1 MKTTFTRICVS
12 ALLVLFVLAAAGCAK
27 KAEQEASAASTTE
40 ATTATTAAVAT
51 EAATMAAT
59 TAETTAAP
67 ETTQEQTVPVPEA
80 FELSE
85 LHDLVRAEA
94 VGEFGTVKTESFDSL
109 RWIEQHFST
118 ATRLN
123 GWPNCPYD
131 MIIRLTRKDGKVFE
145 VQPATDSCDNMLV
158 GGNDWYCFNDGGS
171 NVVLFDLFN
180 LEALAGTV
188 TKRAPLPTYKYSGN
202 DGVMKAL
209 TGYFIAG
216 NPYSK
221 ENGATVIPNL
231 VIVKKEEDADGN
243 VKVYGNFWIFVYA
256 KRGTALYCES
266 GGENPGVV
274 YLKKTG
280 DNVYEVTK
288 FDAVESGSDYDRDL
302 DRICAGDAKLRGKYS
317 DSANTSSEL
326 YNSWKNWFLY
336 SYVKENDLNIDS
348 TQDYNRDPV
357 PITPADKMPE
367 I

>member
-1 MKTTFTRICVS
+1 MKTAFTRTFVP

-27 KAEQEASAASTTE
+27 KAEQAAPAMS
-40 ATTATTAAVAT
+40 TTAAT
-51 EAATMAAT
+51 TAAT
-59 TAETTAAP
+59 TAETTAATTAETDAATTAAP

-118 ATRLN
+118 ATGLN

-131 MIIRLTRKDGKVFE
+131 MVIRLTRKDGKVFE

-158 GGNDWYCFNDGGS
+158 GGNDWYCFNNGGS
-171 NVVLFDLFN
+171 NVILFDLFN

-188 TKRAPLPTYKYSGN
+188 TKRAPLPAYKYSGD

-209 TGYFIAG
+209 TEYFIAG

-231 VIVKKEEDADGN
+231 VIIKKEEDADGN
-243 VKVYGNFWIFVYA
+243 VKVYGNFWLFVYA

-274 YLKKTG
+274 YLKRTG
-280 DNVYEVTK
+280 DNAYEVTK
-288 FDAVESGSDYDRDL
+288 FDAVESGSDYYKDI
-302 DRICAGDAKLRGKYS
+302 DRICAGDARLREKFS

-348 TQDYNRDPV
+348 MQDYKKDPV
-357 PITPADKMPE
+357 PITPADRMPE